1 MNRYNI
7 YVQLRE
13 DWLSTVVVKHTM
25 VIDRI
30 IKRTRYN
37 LPCHTRH
44 ELNRFQTRAVSR
56 LVRCNFLW
64 HTAVLLPDTLPGP
77 QMTRPDESPAPMNT
91 GLPTCSTVDENTSSC
106 YNYRVD
112 LALCTLSHSHINN
125 ATAVTMLSARAA
137 SLQLFTSIQF

>member
-1 MNRYNI
+1 MYI
-7 YVQLRE
+7 TAQLRE
-13 DWLSTVVVKHTM
+13 DWPSASVVNHIIVT
-25 VIDRI
+25 DRTI
-30 IKRTRYN
+30 N

-44 ELNRFQTRAVSR
+44 ELHCFQTRALSGLVS
-56 LVRCNFLW
+56 CNFLW

-91 GLPTCSTVDENTSSC
+91 GLPTCSTVDENTSSF

-125 ATAVTMLSARAA
+125 STAVTMLSARAA